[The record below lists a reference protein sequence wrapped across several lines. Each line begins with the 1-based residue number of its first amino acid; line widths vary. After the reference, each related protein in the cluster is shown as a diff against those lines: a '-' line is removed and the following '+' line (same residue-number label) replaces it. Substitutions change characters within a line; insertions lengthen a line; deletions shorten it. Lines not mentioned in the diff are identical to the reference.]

1 MGEDGKIT
9 KEEAGV
15 LLRALGQ
22 NPTDAE
28 LQEILDDCPAYLDFN
43 GFMKFFQA
51 KYREPTGADVLIQA
65 FHVFDL
71 LDTGKLSAAKFREV
85 LTSLG
90 EAVSEEDIEAILREA
105 HPDAQGNF
113 DYVELAR
120 SLCAGPKGIPTI
132 TT

>member
-1 MGEDGKIT
+1 MNARLTGGPITGDALRAYEKNFELMDSDEDGKIT

-51 KYREPTGADVLIQA
+51 KYRE
-65 FHVFDL
+65 
-71 LDTGKLSAAKFREV
+71 V

-113 DYVELAR
+113 DYVELAK